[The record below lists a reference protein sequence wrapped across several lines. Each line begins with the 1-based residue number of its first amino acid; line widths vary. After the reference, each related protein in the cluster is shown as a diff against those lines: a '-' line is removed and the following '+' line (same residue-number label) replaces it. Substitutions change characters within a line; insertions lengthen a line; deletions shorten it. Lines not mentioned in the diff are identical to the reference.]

1 MGPVDCASDDE
12 KNFLIVDDRNMRTG
26 LTNRRLTWN
35 ALALFDAAV
44 YKKKSA
50 HDARI
55 NSNSMTRSTWI
66 LLIDQFY
73 CESIDLNLEYV
84 WRQFAQSIHVSR
96 QAR

>member
-1 MGPVDCASDDE
+1 MGSVDCASD
-12 KNFLIVDDRNMRTG
+12 DDRNMRTG
-26 LTNRRLTWN
+26 LTNHRLTWN

-50 HDARI
+50 HDSRI
-55 NSNSMTRSTWI
+55 NSNLMTRSTWI
-66 LLIDQFY
+66 WLIDRFY
-73 CESIDLNLEYV
+73 CESMSLNPEYV